1 MRNLFRFVLPTPPVV
16 PADAKGTAGEKVFVA
31 GAEWTHDGTKWGK
44 AGGGASAT
52 RVVVDVGVRGK
63 REHAVTVTV
72 PDVAVGDRVDGW
84 IDYAATPGKA
94 ADEFELDAVH
104 VWCAVRTAGRLTIRL
119 VGLTGPIAGEFP
131 VDLLIAKG

>member
-1 MRNLFRFVLPTPPVV
+1 MRNLWRFILPTPPAV

-31 GAEWTHDGTKWGK
+31 GAEWTHDGTKWAK
-44 AGGGASAT
+44 AGAGASAT

-63 REHAVTVTV
+63 REHLVVVNA
-72 PDVAVGDRVDGW
+72 DVSVGDRVDGW
-84 IDYAATPGKA
+84 IDYAATPTKT

-104 VWCAVRTAGRLTIRL
+104 VWCAVRTTGRLTIRL

>member
-1 MRNLFRFVLPTPPVV
+1 MRNLFRFVLPTPPTV
-16 PADAKGTAGEKVFVA
+16 PADAAGTAGQKVFVA
-31 GAEWTHDGTKWGK
+31 GVEWTHDGTKWAK
-44 AGGGASAT
+44 AGGGTTAT

-63 REHAVTVTV
+63 REHQVVLDAAV
-72 PDVAVGDRVDGW
+72 ALGDRVDGW